1 MKCQL
6 IARYQANLNPIPF
19 IPLFGE
25 TVPAGFPSPA
35 QDYVERSL
43 DLNELCVQRP
53 AATYFVR
60 AQGDSMQGAGIF
72 DGDILVVD
80 RSLKARHEDIVIA
93 CLNNEFTVKQL
104 HTRPRMRLVPM
115 NRQFPA
121 IEIPEESTLEIF
133 GVVSTVIHQLR
144 R

>member
-6 IARYQANLNPIPF
+6 IARYHTTPPACIA
-19 IPLFGE
+19 IPLFSE

-43 DLNELCVQRP
+43 DLNELCIQHP

-60 AQGDSMQGAGIF
+60 AQGESMQEGGIF

-80 RSLKARHEDIVIA
+80 RSLKARHKDIVIA
-93 CLNNEFTVKQL
+93 CLDNEFTVKQL
-104 HTRPRMRLVPM
+104 HTRPRLRLMPM
-115 NRQFPA
+115 NRQFKA
-121 IEIPEESTLEIF
+121 IEPAQDSTLEIF

>member
-6 IARYQANLNPIPF
+6 IAHYQRSTSACTV
-19 IPLFGE
+19 IPLFSE

-43 DLNELCVQRP
+43 DLNELCIQHP

-60 AQGDSMQGAGIF
+60 AQGESMQEGGIF

-93 CLNNEFTVKQL
+93 CLDNEFTVKQL
-104 HTRPRMRLVPM
+104 HTRPRIRLMPM
-115 NRQFPA
+115 NRHFPA
-121 IEIPEESTLEIF
+121 IEPAADSTLEIF

>member
-1 MKCQL
+1 MKCQF
-6 IARYQANLNPIPF
+6 IARYQMPSNTTVC

-43 DLNELCVQRP
+43 DLNELCIQHP

-93 CLNNEFTVKQL
+93 CLDNEFTVKQL
-104 HTRPRMRLVPM
+104 QTRPRMRLAPM
-115 NRQFPA
+115 NRQFPV
-121 IEIPEESTLEIF
+121 IEIQEESTLEIF